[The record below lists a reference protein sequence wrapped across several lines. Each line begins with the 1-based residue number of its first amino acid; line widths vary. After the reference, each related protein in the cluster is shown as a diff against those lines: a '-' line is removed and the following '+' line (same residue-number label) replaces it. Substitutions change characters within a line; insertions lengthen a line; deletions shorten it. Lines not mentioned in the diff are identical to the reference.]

1 MNLSRLQ
8 LMRSPAS
15 FEGHDIM
22 NRPIPKAALIGRL
35 EWSICFFSLTSLA
48 FSNFSPLP
56 AAIGFLAGSAMFG
69 FIRPNRAIKA
79 LGSDWLPWMFVALAF
94 VSISWSQAP
103 GLSLRYVAELI
114 LTVSAALIMARGLE
128 PRSLISMLMCALL
141 VVDAVGLLVN
151 RYELTPN
158 GWAMVGAFGSKNSFS
173 SAQAILFQASLWILV
188 NGNQS
193 RLLRLLA
200 LLGVFGCP
208 FLLIAGRSAD
218 AIAPLLVATGLTLMV
233 YTTLRFPPRTR
244 LMSLSAGAAL
254 IAGIFSFAFV
264 FSDTIIGQ
272 LLIITGK
279 DATLT
284 GRTYL
289 WEKASVLMTQNPLLG
304 TGYGA
309 FWVQGNP
316 YAEEIWR
323 HFDLINR
330 GGFSFHNVWYQQ
342 GVDLG
347 YLGIAAALLT
357 LLIVLFRTGRWAVR
371 FPTAESLFFLSYV
384 TYIVMR
390 SFLETETFAQ
400 FTFTYVIFIAAG
412 VYGRYTPTITSQSA
426 PRRPAQLTPHRDTLL
441 SPTRG

>member
-1 MNLSRLQ
+1 
-8 LMRSPAS
+8 MRSPAF
-15 FEGHDIM
+15 FEGHGIM
-22 NRPIPKAALIGRL
+22 NRPIPKAVLIRRL
-35 EWSICFFSLTSLA
+35 EWSVCFLSLTSLA

-56 AAIGFLAGSAMFG
+56 AAIGFLAGSALFG
-69 FIRPNRAIKA
+69 FIRPARAVKA

-103 GLSLRYVAELI
+103 GFSLRYVVELA
-114 LTVSAALIMARGLE
+114 LTVCAALVIARALE
-128 PRSLISMLMCALL
+128 PRSLISVVMCALL
-141 VVDAVGLLVN
+141 VVDAVSLLVN
-151 RYELTPN
+151 RYELTPS

-173 SAQAILFQASLWILV
+173 SAQAILFLTSLWVLL
-188 NGNQS
+188 NGRNS
-193 RLLRLLA
+193 RLVRLLA

-218 AIAPLLVATGLTLMV
+218 AVVPLIVATGLTLLV
-233 YTTLRFPPRTR
+233 YTTVRFPPRAR
-244 LMSLSAGAAL
+244 LMALCAGVAL
-254 IAGIFSFAFV
+254 IVGIFSFAFV

-289 WEKASVLMTQNPLLG
+289 WEKASALMSQNPLLG
-304 TGYGA
+304 AGYGA

-316 YAEEIWR
+316 YAEEIWQ
-323 HFDLINR
+323 HFNLINR

-347 YLGIAAALLT
+347 YLGITAALLT
-357 LLIVLFRTGRWAVR
+357 LLIVSFRTARWTVL
-371 FPTAESLFFLSYV
+371 FPTAESLFYLSYIM
-384 TYIVMR
+384 YIVMR

-400 FTFTYVIFIAAG
+400 FTYTYVTFIAAG
-412 VYGRYTPTITSQSA
+412 VYGRYTAATTS
-426 PRRPAQLTPHRDTLL
+426 
-441 SPTRG
+441 

>member
-1 MNLSRLQ
+1 MNLSRLPPMQ
-8 LMRSPAS
+8 SPAFHES
-15 FEGHDIM
+15 HGIM
-22 NRPIPKAALIGRL
+22 DKPIPKAVLIRRL
-35 EWSICFFSLTSLA
+35 EWSVCFLSLTSLV

-56 AAIGFLAGSAMFG
+56 AAIGFLAGAAMFG
-69 FIRPNRAIKA
+69 LIRPARAVKA
-79 LGSDWLPWMFVALAF
+79 LGSDWLPWMFVALALI
-94 VSISWSQAP
+94 SISWSQAP
-103 GLSLRYVAELI
+103 GLSLRFVAELA
-114 LTVSAALIMARGLE
+114 LTVCAALVMARGLE
-128 PRSLISMLMCALL
+128 PRSLISVLMCALL
-141 VVDAVGLLVN
+141 VIDAVGLLVN

-158 GWAMVGAFGSKNSFS
+158 GWAMIGAFGSKNSFS
-173 SAQAILFQASLWILV
+173 SAQAILFLTSFWVLLNDRQ
-188 NGNQS
+188 N
-193 RLLRLLA
+193 RMLRLLA

-218 AIAPLLVATGLTLMV
+218 AVAPLIVATGLTLPV
-233 YTTLRFPPRTR
+233 YATVRFPPRAR
-244 LMSLSAGAAL
+244 LMSLCAGVAL
-254 IAGIFSFAFV
+254 IVGIFSFAFV

-289 WEKASVLMTQNPLLG
+289 WDKASVLMTKNPLLG

-323 HFDLINR
+323 HFELINR

-357 LLIVLFRTGRWAVR
+357 LLIVSFRTARWAVR

-384 TYIVMR
+384 MYIVMR

-400 FTFTYVIFIAAG
+400 FTYTYVIFVAAG
-412 VYGRYTPTITSQSA
+412 VYGRYAPTIKSQSA
-426 PRRPAQLTPHRDTLL
+426 PQRAALSTPNGGTLF
-441 SPTRG
+441 SPVRS